1 MMKHEHGGHSGS
13 HGEHPQGEK
22 YNVSLQSDPAAPL
35 SKEPAR
41 LTITVSE
48 RETGNRISQFEV
60 IHDKLMHLVIVS
72 KDLSYFA
79 HIHPRFDDKERI
91 FTITNTFPASGGYK
105 MWIDTKPKGGGQL
118 VKEFGLDV
126 KGVAAREPVPV
137 VADKNLAKDVIA
149 DNKKYQVRLKVPESI
164 KSGQDTEIVF
174 ELSDSQGRHITD
186 LEPLMAAG
194 GHCIIITSDAEKFL
208 HVHPVKEVTA
218 EWRGGP
224 EVAFRTN
231 FSSPGLYK
239 AWGQF
244 KHRGIVI
251 TADFVLKV
259 DK

>member
-1 MMKHEHGGHSGS
+1 
-13 HGEHPQGEK
+13 
-22 YNVSLQSDPAAPL
+22 
-35 SKEPAR
+35 
-41 LTITVSE
+41 
-48 RETGNRISQFEV
+48 
-60 IHDKLMHLVIVS
+60 
-72 KDLSYFA
+72 
-79 HIHPRFDDKERI
+79 
-91 FTITNTFPASGGYK
+91 